1 VSNPQFSGHL
11 NIQAPIENEMPGFRW
26 PQRWWLHALLFLATL
41 VSTTVF
47 GFALCQSFEFGRP
60 LDLDAVFAGYRLLLN
75 GKMVVLAGLEFSIP
89 LLLILISHEFGH
101 YWACQRWNV
110 NASLPY
116 FLPSPTLLGTLGAFI
131 RIKSPIYSRKSLFD
145 IGISGPL
152 AGFAVLTPLLIAG
165 VLLSRVVPGV
175 ASHGDIVFGTP
186 LLLRLAEWIRF
197 PGVSPV
203 DISLH
208 PMARAAWAGLL
219 ATAIN
224 LIPIGQLD
232 GGHILYSF
240 FGELHR
246 PLSRLFIA
254 ALLPLGFF
262 FYWGWLFWAVLL
274 FFIGMRHPFIYDHAP
289 LDKTRVRL
297 GVIALLVFLL
307 SFSLAPVRS
316 R

>member
-1 VSNPQFSGHL
+1 
-11 NIQAPIENEMPGFRW
+11 MPGFGW
-26 PQRWWLHALLFLATL
+26 PSRWWLHALLFLITL
-41 VSTTVF
+41 VTTTVF
-47 GFALCQSFEFGRP
+47 GYALGQSFEFGRP
-60 LDLDAVFAGYRLLLN
+60 FDLDIVFTGYSLLFHGRMAVFS
-75 GKMVVLAGLEFSIP
+75 GLEFSVP
-89 LLLILISHEFGH
+89 LLLILLAHEFGH
-101 YWACQRWNV
+101 YLACQRWRV
-110 NASLPY
+110 GASLPY

-131 RIKSPIYSRKSLFD
+131 RIKSPIYKRKSLFD
-145 IGISGPL
+145 IGVSGPL

-165 VLLSRVVPGV
+165 VLLSRIVPGIGT
-175 ASHGDIVFGTP
+175 HGDITFGTP

-197 PGVSPV
+197 PGVAPA

-232 GGHILYSF
+232 GGHILYSLL
-240 FGELHR
+240 GELHR

-262 FYWGWLFWAVLL
+262 FYWGWLFWAVFL
-274 FFIGMRHPFIYDHAP
+274 FFLGMRHPFINDRAP
-289 LDKTRVRL
+289 LDKTRIRL
-297 GVIALLVFLL
+297 GVLALLVFLL

-316 R
+316 H

>member
-1 VSNPQFSGHL
+1 
-11 NIQAPIENEMPGFRW
+11 
-26 PQRWWLHALLFLATL
+26 
-41 VSTTVF
+41 
-47 GFALCQSFEFGRP
+47 
-60 LDLDAVFAGYRLLLN
+60 
-75 GKMVVLAGLEFSIP
+75 
-89 LLLILISHEFGH
+89 LLILLTHEFGH
-101 YWACQRWNV
+101 YLACQRWKV
-110 NASLPY
+110 QASLPY

-131 RIKSPIYSRKSLFD
+131 RIKSPIYSRRSLFD
-145 IGISGPL
+145 IGVSGPL

-165 VLLSRVVPGV
+165 VLLSRVVPGIG
-175 ASHGDIVFGTP
+175 SHGDIVFGTP

-197 PGVSPV
+197 PGVVPE

-274 FFIGMRHPFIYDHAP
+274 FFLGMGHPYIDDQSR
-289 LDKTRVRL
+289 LDKTRLRL
-297 GVIALLVFLL
+297 GIVALAVFLL

-316 R
+316 H